1 MERPQDMKE
10 DFRPVLR
17 ITMTD
22 ERLYG
27 RSTLEDHDLEEEE
40 SVGKGGLHSGL
51 SYQICTKHK
60 R

>member
-1 MERPQDMKE
+1 MKE